1 MGKGLLCNRR
11 VIGAG
16 IFFFSFFLRGSEF
29 VLLVG
34 YIVTF
39 LLFPRLFVCVL
50 LALTV
55 PFQILSFGVTGVQ
68 SRV

>member
-16 IFFFSFFLRGSEF
+16 IFFFFFLRGSEF

-39 LLFPRLFVCVL
+39 LPFPRVLECCV
-50 LALTV
+50 
-55 PFQILSFGVTGVQ
+55 
-68 SRV
+68 